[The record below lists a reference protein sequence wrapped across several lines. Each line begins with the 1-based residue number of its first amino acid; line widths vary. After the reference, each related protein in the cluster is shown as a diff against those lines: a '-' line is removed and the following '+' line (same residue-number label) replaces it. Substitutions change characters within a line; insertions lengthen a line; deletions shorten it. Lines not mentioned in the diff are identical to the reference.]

1 MSIPHDQ
8 LDELRQLLRRVQRGL
23 RHRSRPPDE
32 LLALI
37 GDEPPLGRRHLGVLA
52 HIATEQPR
60 TVGDL
65 ARDLGLTLPGASKL
79 TRDLEDHN
87 LVSRREDPDDRRRTL
102 VGLNPLTE
110 AQVRGWIDRR
120 DQPLAEAL
128 AGLSAAERE
137 VLLKGLRDLAGA
149 LVEESSHGPFRSH
162 DRPAHR
168 RGPHRHR
175 PL

>member
-1 MSIPHDQ
+1 MSIPDDQ
-8 LDELRQLLRRVQRGL
+8 LSELLQLLRRVQRGL
-23 RHRSRPPDE
+23 RHRSRPPEE

-37 GDEPPLGRRHLGVLA
+37 GEEPPLGRRHLGVLA
-52 HIATEQPR
+52 HIASGEPR
-60 TVGDL
+60 TVGDI

-102 VGLNPLTE
+102 VELNPLTE

-120 DQPLAEAL
+120 DRPLADAL
-128 AGLSAAERE
+128 AGLSADERE
-137 VLLKGLRDLAGA
+137 VLLKGLRTLTGA
-149 LVEESSHGPFRSH
+149 LVEESSRGPLRSH
-162 DRPAHR
+162 HRPAHR

>member
-8 LDELRQLLRRVQRGL
+8 LAELGQLLRRVQRGL

-37 GDEPPLGRRHLGVLA
+37 GEEPPVGRRHLGVLA
-52 HIATEQPR
+52 HIATGEPR

-87 LVSRREDPDDRRRTL
+87 LVSRREDPEDRRRTL

-110 AQVRGWIDRR
+110 QQVRGWIDRR
-120 DQPLAEAL
+120 DEPLAQAL
-128 AGLSAAERE
+128 AGLSAADRE
-137 VLLKGLRDLAGA
+137 VLLKGLRDLAAA
-149 LVEESSHGPFRSH
+149 LVEESGHGPFRSH
-162 DRPAHR
+162 DRPPHR